1 MPKLKTG
8 TVVAFAVLLLSA
20 LALISNPQARVVP
33 PAAADTG
40 ARITGVEQVTDRW
53 QKISVYSP
61 AMDKVIVNDVFR
73 APGNVKAPIF
83 YLLNGAD
90 GGEDNKGW
98 FGLTDIP
105 GFFGDKRVNVV
116 SPIGGKSSYY
126 TDWIADDPA
135 LGRNKWQ
142 TYLTQELPPLMNRE
156 LNSNGLN
163 AIGGLSMSGG
173 AAIDLAI
180 QAPGLYKAAG
190 SYSGC
195 PATSQGKQ
203 YTQTVL
209 TVLGGGGNAA
219 NMWGPEGSPEW
230 VAHDPSLNAG
240 KLKGVAVYAAAS
252 AGGVGAVDNLP
263 PDFPNPVGGLLVEGI
278 TLDCTQQFVDAAK
291 AAGVPVTFITR
302 PEGAH
307 TWGLFDSEMRESW
320 NTVIGPAL
328 GV

>member
-1 MPKLKTG
+1 
-8 TVVAFAVLLLSA
+8 
-20 LALISNPQARVVP
+20 
-33 PAAADTG
+33 
-40 ARITGVEQVTDRW
+40 
-53 QKISVYSP
+53 
-61 AMDKVIVNDVFR
+61 MDKVIVNDVFR
-73 APGNVKAPIF
+73 APAQRGRRPSL
-83 YLLNGAD
+83 YLLNGSRWRD
-90 GGEDNKGW
+90 EDNKGW

-126 TDWIADDPA
+126 TDWIADDPSSAPA
-135 LGRNKWQ
+135 LGDKWQ

-180 QAPGLYKAAG
+180 QAPGLYKAVG
-190 SYSGC
+190 SYNGC

-203 YTQTVL
+203 HTQTVL
-209 TVLGGGGNAA
+209 TVLGGGGNAV

-252 AGGVGAVDNLP
+252 AGGVGAVDNCHR
-263 PDFPNPVGGLLVEGI
+263 I
-278 TLDCTQQFVDAAK
+278 SRTRWAACWWR
-291 AAGVPVTFITR
+291 ASRWIAPSSSWTR
-302 PEGAH
+302 RRRPIYRSPSLRRPRARTPGAWS
-307 TWGLFDSEMRESW
+307 TWRCG
-320 NTVIGPAL
+320 
-328 GV
+328 